1 MGKKTKIWLI
11 TAASLILIGGI
22 IFSGVMT
29 VLKWDFTK
37 LSTSKYQTND
47 YEINYTFKNISV
59 STDTAKIDFLP
70 TSDSKILVS
79 CYEQANEKH
88 EVSVNNETL
97 EIKLKST
104 KKWYEHIGVNFTSP
118 KITIYIPEGEYGN
131 LLVNNSTGDIQ
142 ISKEFTF
149 ENIDIKGSTSS
160 VINSASVKNN
170 VKIKLSTGDIKT
182 ENISAKTMDL
192 SVSTGMVT
200 LHNVKCNGDIK
211 IKVSTGKAY
220 ITDTNCKNLISS
232 GDTGDLNLK
241 NVKSS
246 EKFSIKRSTGDVKLE
261 LCDAGEIYIETDTGN
276 VVGSIMTVKLV
287 TNVFSLVKTAKQ
299 PKIFCGICEDECVQL
314 LNDFF
319 REVRQK

>member
-1 MGKKTKIWLI
+1 MGKKTKIWFI
-11 TAASLILIGGI
+11 TAASLIVVGAI

-47 YEINYTFKNISV
+47 YEINDTFKNISV
-59 STDTAKIDFLP
+59 STDTAKIDFVP
-70 TSDSKILVS
+70 TDDSKILVS

-118 KITIYIPEGEYGN
+118 KITVYIPEGEYGN

-182 ENISAKTMDL
+182 ENISAKAINL
-192 SVSTGMVT
+192 SVSTGMAT

-246 EKFSIKRSTGDVKLE
+246 EKFSLKRSTGDVKFE
-261 LCDAGEIYIETDTGN
+261 LCDADEIFIETDTGN
-276 VVGSIMTVKLV
+276 VVGSLLSEKVFIANSDTGKISVPKTVTGGRCEITTDTGDIKI
-287 TNVFSLVKTAKQ
+287 LVK
-299 PKIFCGICEDECVQL
+299 
-314 LNDFF
+314 N
-319 REVRQK
+319 

>member
-47 YEINYTFKNISV
+47 YEINDTFKNILV
-59 STDTAKIDFLP
+59 ETDTANIDFLP

-79 CYEQANEKH
+79 CYEQANGKH

-118 KITIYIPEGEYGN
+118 KITVYIPEGEYGN

-182 ENISAKTMDL
+182 ENISAKAMDL

-241 NVKSS
+241 NVKIS
-246 EKFSIKRSTGDVKLE
+246 EKFNVKRSTGDVKLE
-261 LCDAGEIYIETDTGN
+261 LCDADEIFIETDTGN
-276 VVGSIMTVKLV
+276 VVGSLLSEKVFIATSDTGKISVPKTVTGGRCEITTDTGDIKIE
-287 TNVFSLVKTAKQ
+287 VK
-299 PKIFCGICEDECVQL
+299 
-314 LNDFF
+314 N
-319 REVRQK
+319 